1 MMTDRAK
8 RTVKAVILII
18 VALVSIF
25 VLSRFATSTEF
36 HAKSIAALD
45 EKRTTVMELTAAS
58 TAASAAITLIPGDAV
73 TPIAEKLADLSSNFL
88 LVICAIWLEKYLLTI
103 TGYATFVV
111 LIPLACVLGAI
122 NAFLQNDKWRELI
135 RKLVVLGL
143 AIVLVVPVS
152 VKVSD
157 MIEATYQSSIETT
170 IDSAREAADGAEDEE
185 GGLSG
190 LLSKIKDG
198 VSGAVTGLENV
209 LNRFIEA
216 LAVMIITSCVIP
228 IFVLLFFIWII
239 KMVTSVDIKL
249 PKVKL
254 PKPKAKV

>member
-1 MMTDRAK
+1 MTDRSK

>member
-1 MMTDRAK
+1 MTDRAK

-190 LLSKIKDG
+190 LLSKDG

>member
-1 MMTDRAK
+1 MTDRAK

-58 TAASAAITLIPGDAV
+58 TAASAAITLIQGDAV

>member
-1 MMTDRAK
+1 MTDRAK

-185 GGLSG
+185 IPGSIGTYPE
-190 LLSKIKDG
+190 
-198 VSGAVTGLENV
+198 V
-209 LNRFIEA
+209 RFQ
-216 LAVMIITSCVIP
+216 T
-228 IFVLLFFIWII
+228 
-239 KMVTSVDIKL
+239 
-249 PKVKL
+249 
-254 PKPKAKV
+254 

>member
-1 MMTDRAK
+1 MTDRAK
-8 RTVKAVILII
+8 RTVQAVILII

-249 PKVKL
+249 PKVKV

>member
-1 MMTDRAK
+1 MTDRAK

-135 RKLVVLGL
+135 RKLVVLSL

>member
-1 MMTDRAK
+1 MTDRAK

-143 AIVLVVPVS
+143 AIVLVVPGS

>member
-1 MMTDRAK
+1 MTDRAK

-185 GGLSG
+185 GRLSG

>member
-1 MMTDRAK
+1 MTDRAK

>member
-1 MMTDRAK
+1 MTDRAK

-36 HAKSIAALD
+36 HAKSIVALD